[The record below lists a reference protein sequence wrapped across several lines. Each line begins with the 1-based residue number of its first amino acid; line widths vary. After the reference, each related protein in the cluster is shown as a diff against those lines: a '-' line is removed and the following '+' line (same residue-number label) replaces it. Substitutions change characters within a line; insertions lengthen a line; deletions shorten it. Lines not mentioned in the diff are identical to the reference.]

1 MGERCTDRP
10 TTGHSRGGR
19 EAAEDQG
26 GRNNINNRRKR
37 GQIKARGDVR
47 ARRCANRQQKTD
59 GHKEL
64 MKD

>member
-1 MGERCTDRP
+1 MNTVLTDQPLVTAGE
-10 TTGHSRGGR
+10 GGR
-19 EAAEDQG
+19 AAEDQG